1 MKILYAAQNNANARI
16 QLARFLRA
24 MQGSQHQLKVAAYK
38 LSSPKNVNIDWTLN
52 CLLNIYKPDHIS
64 LENDNLQ
71 IYFEQI
77 KYYNP
82 NLIISDLEYFT
93 SYIANVLNIA
103 TWQCSSSL
111 INFALKQDDKYN
123 LGLFKHYAYVINR
136 DERHYQKII
145 NLLENSDSNF
155 IYSHFGDTANPPF
168 LKDKFEWIRPYHQ
181 IGKTSIPCQH
191 NIVAG
196 LMDNNKQALSL
207 LKQYPD
213 SVAFTNFSGEIYQ
226 NVLLKGIDN
235 ESEYFCNMKNSPLFL
250 CQGQT
255 SFLADAFYNEKY
267 SLIYP
272 DYHDAE
278 AITNSCLSQYLGL
291 GRIITLTEK
300 LEPDCGGII
309 PANNNIKHLHE
320 KINEL

>member
-38 LSSPKNVNIDWTLN
+38 LSSPKNINIDWTLN

-71 IYFEQI
+71 IYFEQV

-82 NLIISDLEYFT
+82 DLIISDLEYFT
-93 SYIANVLNIA
+93 SYIANVLNIT

-111 INFALKQDDKYN
+111 VNFALNQDDKYN

-155 IYSHFGDTANPPF
+155 IYSHFGDTAAHLFKN
-168 LKDKFEWIRPYHQ
+168 KFEWIRPYYQ
-181 IGKTSIPCQH
+181 LGKVSIPCQH
-191 NIVAG
+191 HIVAG
-196 LMDNNKQALSL
+196 LMDNNKQVLSL

-213 SVAFTNFSGEIYQ
+213 SVAFTNFSGEDYQ
-226 NVLLKGIDN
+226 NISMKEIDN
-235 ESEYFCNMKNSPLFL
+235 ESEYFCNIKNSSLFL

-255 SFLADAFYNEKY
+255 SFLADAFYNGKY
-267 SLIYP
+267 SSIYP
-272 DYHDAE
+272 DYQDAE
-278 AITNSCLSQYLGL
+278 AITNSCISQYLGL
-291 GRIITLTEK
+291 GRIITSTEK
-300 LEPDCGGII
+300 LEPGCAGIV
-309 PANNNIKHLHE
+309 PADNDVKHLHE